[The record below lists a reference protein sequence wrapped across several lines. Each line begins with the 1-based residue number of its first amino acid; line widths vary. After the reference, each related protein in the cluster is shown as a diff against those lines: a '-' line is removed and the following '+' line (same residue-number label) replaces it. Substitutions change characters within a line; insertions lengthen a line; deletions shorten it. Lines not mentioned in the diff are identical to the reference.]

1 MDKQMIKGLSEAM
14 AMLKKTLKEEKKY
27 AEAGLLIIKRTPDS
41 SNTPKPLRVDKMGII
56 INRANEIL
64 RSVELVHAGIL
75 DIVEVHE
82 KYNDMEDDNDKK
94 MKEWLKI
101 NGL

>member
-1 MDKQMIKGLSEAM
+1 MDKQMIKRLGEAM

-41 SNTPKPLRVDKMGII
+41 SNTPKHLIVDKMGII
-56 INRANEIL
+56 IKRANEIL
-64 RSVELVHAGIL
+64 RSVELVHVGIL

-82 KYNDMEDDNDKK
+82 RYDNLENDNDKK

-101 NGL
+101 NGI